1 MEDLRDAAEALR
13 TGFAGDP
20 DGLRAFALD
29 LLRERTQSASALWY
43 RFGLVDGDPVPTR
56 WLAPG
61 MHEAPMRS
69 WRDER
74 IPWLHG
80 DPRVADHTWDRRFVL
95 LRSMVHPDKLW
106 PTRLYRRCYE
116 PIGLHDQLRLVVY
129 HEGCFVGWMGAL
141 RVRGEPPFTR
151 ADLRRVR
158 PLADAMA
165 DAMIAAER
173 TERADTP
180 EEGSDLVL
188 CPDGTIE
195 FASEDG
201 CGLLGRPGA
210 RDELRAW
217 VRGVDAAEPGGASV
231 IRGHRARWTRL
242 HGAGGV
248 HYLVNLEPIAT
259 LRLHPTFALSRT
271 QREIATLAAEGATV
285 PEIAGQR
292 DMAESTVRAHV
303 RQVYER
309 LGVSTRVDLARALSD
324 MPRETPHR
332 EPPVPRH
339 PNRSLSGRGPDA
351 SVTPWTRRS

>member
-1 MEDLRDAAEALR
+1 MEEVRDAAEVLR

-20 DGLRAFALD
+20 DGLRRFAVD
-29 LLRERTQSASALWY
+29 LLRERTQSSIGLWY

-56 WLAPG
+56 WLMRG
-61 MHEAPMRS
+61 LGDAPMRC

-74 IPWLHG
+74 IPWTLG
-80 DPRVADHTWDRRFVL
+80 DPRVPDRNWDRRFML
-95 LRSMVHPDKLW
+95 LSSLLDPETQLW
-106 PTRLYRRCYE
+106 PTRIYRRVYE
-116 PIGLHDQLRLVVY
+116 PASMHDQLRLVVY
-129 HEGCFVGWMGAL
+129 HAGRFVGWIGVL

-195 FASEDG
+195 LASECG
-201 CGLLGRPGA
+201 CALLGRPGA

-217 VRGVDAAEPGGASV
+217 VRGVDAAEPGRASV

-242 HGAGGV
+242 HGAAGV
-248 HYLVNLEPIAT
+248 RYLVNLEPVAP

-292 DMAESTVRAHV
+292 DMAEATVRAHV
-303 RQVYER
+303 RQIYER
-309 LGVSTRVDLARALSD
+309 LGVSTRVELARALAD
-324 MPRETPHR
+324 MPRGAPPEHR
-332 EPPVPRH
+332 EQ
-339 PNRSLSGRGPDA
+339 
-351 SVTPWTRRS
+351 